1 MAGKLETVT
10 LVPRFS
16 GFLGAGT
23 HVTAGLN
30 VTDFA
35 GATVHAWRS
44 ALIGS
49 GPSFAVSFEESID
62 QENWTVCSGGAADD
76 PQANTEIVFSI
87 TLKKRWFRVKIDLGG
102 TGAPGVTCWVV
113 AEFERRKE

>member
-23 HVTAGLN
+23 YETVGIN

-44 ALIGS
+44 ALIGTT
-49 GPSFAVSFEESID
+49 PSVQFTFEESID
-62 QENWTVCSGGAADD
+62 QENWTTCTGGSADD
-76 PQANTEIVFSI
+76 PGPGTEEVYAI
-87 TLKKRWFRVKIDLGG
+87 TLKKRWFRVKIDLAG
-102 TGAPGVTCWVV
+102 TDCGVTGWVV
-113 AEFERRKE
+113 AEFERREE

>member
-10 LVPRFS
+10 LVPRLN

-23 HVTAGLN
+23 YVTAGLN

-62 QENWTVCSGGAADD
+62 QENWTTCTGGSADD
-76 PQANTEIVFSI
+76 PGANTEEVYAV
-87 TLKKRWFRVKIDLGG
+87 TLKKRWFRVKIQVGG
-102 TGAPGVTCWVV
+102 TGSPGVTCWVV
-113 AEFERRKE
+113 AEFERREE